1 MCLGNYGSGGIAQ
14 LINPSRAIFG
24 DNIIG
29 RLGSP
34 EIIVADTIAK
44 GNVPLQKFI
53 DPSGSDV
60 RQKAADDKAF
70 AARVA
75 ARDASLD
82 RTPRGGAE
90 IKTGP
95 NKYSPKTKLG
105 S

>member
-1 MCLGNYGSGGIAQ
+1 MCIGNSGGIAQ
-14 LINPSRAIFG
+14 LINPNRAIFG

-34 EIIVADTIAK
+34 ESIVADAVAK
-44 GNVPLQKFI
+44 DNVQLAKFL
-53 DPSGSDV
+53 DPSGSDK
-60 RQKAADDKAF
+60 RQKTADDKAF

-75 ARDASLD
+75 ARDAALD

-95 NKYSPKTKLG
+95 NKNRRKTKLG
-105 S
+105 N

>member
-1 MCLGNYGSGGIAQ
+1 MCMGNSGGIAQ

-29 RLGSP
+29 RIGSP
-34 EIIVADTIAK
+34 ESIVADKVAK
-44 GNVPLQKFI
+44 DNVQLAKFL
-53 DPSGSDV
+53 DPSGSDK
-60 RQKAADDKAF
+60 RQKTADDKAF
-70 AARVA
+70 ATRLS
-75 ARDASLD
+75 ARDAALD